1 MAQQI
6 APKADQ
12 PRVGTGN
19 LKRGD
24 QPNSLQYKVSGIRSY
39 DRTGNATRGYMRKP
53 RSV

>member
-12 PRVGTGN
+12 PRVSTEN

-24 QPNSLQYKVSGIRSY
+24 KSANLEYRISGVQSFNRSPKTRTYGRTIR
-39 DRTGNATRGYMRKP
+39 G
-53 RSV
+53 